1 MQPQNPTALG
11 RRLPGHIVDFAA
23 TKAGAL
29 KVGKLPSRFADS
41 LRTCLDRL
49 TGQSLVA
56 YGAQR
61 NARVDWDHYARQHV
75 TSALSRYDMQREE
88 RRRAL
93 STKQILA
100 LLNSH
105 IDGDED
111 QFLSIAL
118 QIAAQEARQ
127 GRPEEAEKLKRLVQ
141 KARDQR
147 RLGKPAGG
155 QTPIPL
161 ARPRGELQGL
171 VESTYPKVT
180 LSSMVLSDDIAKR
193 LMRIVRQQQERVSL
207 REHGQRPAT
216 HMLLVGPP
224 GTGKTM
230 TASALAGEL
239 RLPLF
244 TVRLEAVFS
253 RFFGET
259 AGKLRLFFDQVA
271 QTRGV
276 YLLDEFDALGAR
288 RGDPNDV
295 GEIRRVLNSVLAF
308 MEEPNSTDS
317 LVLAAT
323 NHVEILDEALA
334 RRFDEVIEY
343 TPPDA
348 ASARAIIE
356 RRLGKFRF
364 TAKSWPALESAL
376 EGLSQGELVRA
387 ADAVVK
393 DAILEGSPK
402 VSPEALRDALN
413 NRQSLKGKFRRPSSR

>member
-1 MQPQNPTALG
+1 M
-11 RRLPGHIVDFAA
+11 
-23 TKAGAL
+23 
-29 KVGKLPSRFADS
+29 
-41 LRTCLDRL
+41 
-49 TGQSLVA
+49 
-56 YGAQR
+56 
-61 NARVDWDHYARQHV
+61 
-75 TSALSRYDMQREE
+75 
-88 RRRAL
+88 
-93 STKQILA
+93 STKHLLA

-105 IDGDED
+105 IEGDED

-118 QIAAQEARQ
+118 QLAAQEARQ
-127 GRPEEAEKLKRLVQ
+127 GRADEAEKLKRLVQ

-147 RLGKPAGG
+147 RMSKPAGG

-180 LSSMVLSDDIAKR
+180 LANMVLAEDVRAR
-193 LMRIVRQQQERVSL
+193 LSRIVRQQQERAAL
-207 REHGQRPAT
+207 REHGQAPTT

-244 TVRLEAVFS
+244 TMRLESLFS

-259 AGKLRLFFDQVA
+259 AGKLRLLFDQIA

-276 YLLDEFDALGAR
+276 YLLDEFDAIGAR
-288 RGDPNDV
+288 RGEPNDV

-323 NHVEILDEALA
+323 NRVEILDQALA

-343 TPPDA
+343 TLPDVA
-348 ASARAIIE
+348 AARAIIE
-356 RRLGKFRF
+356 RRLGKFKI
-364 TAKSWPALESAL
+364 ASKSWATLEPAL

-393 DAILEGSPK
+393 DAILEGAAKISA
-402 VSPEALRDALN
+402 EALCNALQ
-413 NRQSLKGKFRRPSSR
+413 NRQTLKEKFLRQSGR

>member
-1 MQPQNPTALG
+1 M
-11 RRLPGHIVDFAA
+11 
-23 TKAGAL
+23 
-29 KVGKLPSRFADS
+29 
-41 LRTCLDRL
+41 
-49 TGQSLVA
+49 
-56 YGAQR
+56 
-61 NARVDWDHYARQHV
+61 
-75 TSALSRYDMQREE
+75 
-88 RRRAL
+88 
-93 STKQILA
+93 STKHFLA

-118 QIAAQEARQ
+118 QVAAQEARQ
-127 GRPEEAEKLKRLVQ
+127 GRTDEADKLKRLVQ
-141 KARDQR
+141 KARDQHR
-147 RLGKPAGG
+147 VGKPAGG

-171 VESTYPKVT
+171 VESAYPKVT
-180 LSSMVLSDDIAKR
+180 LSSMVLSDDIDKR
-193 LMRIVRQQQERVSL
+193 LARILRQQQERVTL
-207 REHGQRPAT
+207 REHGQTPAT

-244 TVRLEAVFS
+244 TVRLEALFS

-259 AGKLRLFFDQVA
+259 AGKMRLLFDQIA

-276 YLLDEFDALGAR
+276 YLLDEFDAIGAR

-343 TPPDA
+343 TLPDA
-348 ASARAIIE
+348 ISARAIVE
-356 RRLGKFRF
+356 RRLGKFKLA
-364 TAKSWPALESAL
+364 TKSWAALEAVL

-393 DAILEGSPK
+393 DAILEGASKASPD
-402 VSPEALRDALN
+402 ALRSALE
-413 NRQSLKGKFRRPSSR
+413 NRQTLKGKFRRQSGR

>member
-1 MQPQNPTALG
+1 M
-11 RRLPGHIVDFAA
+11 
-23 TKAGAL
+23 
-29 KVGKLPSRFADS
+29 
-41 LRTCLDRL
+41 
-49 TGQSLVA
+49 
-56 YGAQR
+56 
-61 NARVDWDHYARQHV
+61 
-75 TSALSRYDMQREE
+75 
-88 RRRAL
+88 

-111 QFLSIAL
+111 QLLSIAL

-127 GRPEEAEKLKRLVQ
+127 GRADDAEKLKRLVQ

-147 RLGKPAGG
+147 GTGKPAGG

-171 VESTYPKVT
+171 VESAYPKVA
-180 LSSMVLSDDIAKR
+180 LSSMVLSDEIAKR
-193 LMRIVRQQQERVSL
+193 LGRVVRQQQERATL
-207 REHGQRPAT
+207 REHGQTPAT

-244 TVRLEAVFS
+244 TVRLELLFS

-259 AGKLRLFFDQVA
+259 AGKLRLLFDQIA

-276 YLLDEFDALGAR
+276 YLLDEFDAIGSR
-288 RGDPNDV
+288 RGHPNDV

-334 RRFDEVIEY
+334 RRFDEVVEY
-343 TPPDA
+343 TLPDA
-348 ASARAIIE
+348 TSARAIVE
-356 RRLGKFRF
+356 RRLGKFKF
-364 TAKSWPALESAL
+364 ASTVWPGIESVL

-393 DAILEGSPK
+393 DAILEGASK
-402 VSPEALRDALN
+402 VSPDALRDALQ
-413 NRQSLKGKFRRPSSR
+413 NRQTLKGKFRRQPGR

>member
-1 MQPQNPTALG
+1 M
-11 RRLPGHIVDFAA
+11 
-23 TKAGAL
+23 
-29 KVGKLPSRFADS
+29 
-41 LRTCLDRL
+41 
-49 TGQSLVA
+49 
-56 YGAQR
+56 
-61 NARVDWDHYARQHV
+61 
-75 TSALSRYDMQREE
+75 
-88 RRRAL
+88 
-93 STKQILA
+93 STKHLLA

-105 IDGDED
+105 IDGDEE
-111 QFLSIAL
+111 QFLSVAL
-118 QIAAQEARQ
+118 QAAAMEARQ
-127 GRPEEAEKLKRLVQ
+127 GRMEDAEKLKRLVQ
-141 KARDQR
+141 KARDQQR
-147 RLGKPAGG
+147 AGRPAGG

-171 VESTYPKVT
+171 VESSYPKLT
-180 LSSMVLSDDIAKR
+180 LENMVLADDVRQR
-193 LMRIVRQQQERVSL
+193 LSRVVLQQQERATL
-207 REHGQRPAT
+207 RDHGQVPVT

-244 TVRLEAVFS
+244 TVRLESLFS

-259 AGKLRLFFDQVA
+259 SSKLRLLFDEIA
-271 QTRGV
+271 RTRAV
-276 YLLDEFDALGAR
+276 YLLDEFDAIGAR

-343 TPPDA
+343 SVPDPRA
-348 ASARAIIE
+348 ARAVLE
-356 RRLGKFRF
+356 RRLGKFKLAAKAW
-364 TAKSWPALESAL
+364 TAISPEL

-387 ADAVVK
+387 ADSVVR
-393 DAILEGSPK
+393 DAILEQASS
-402 VSPEALRDALN
+402 VSLDALRAALH
-413 NRQSLKGKFRRPSSR
+413 NRQALKGKFRRGR

>member
-1 MQPQNPTALG
+1 M
-11 RRLPGHIVDFAA
+11 
-23 TKAGAL
+23 
-29 KVGKLPSRFADS
+29 
-41 LRTCLDRL
+41 
-49 TGQSLVA
+49 
-56 YGAQR
+56 
-61 NARVDWDHYARQHV
+61 
-75 TSALSRYDMQREE
+75 
-88 RRRAL
+88 
-93 STKQILA
+93 STKHLLA

-105 IDGDED
+105 IEGDEE

-118 QIAAQEARQ
+118 QVAAQEARQ
-127 GRPEEAEKLKRLVQ
+127 GRAEDAEKLKRLVQ

-147 RLGKPAGG
+147 RSGRPAGG

-171 VESTYPKVT
+171 VESTYPKLT
-180 LSSMVLSDDIAKR
+180 LASMVLSEDVRAR
-193 LMRIVRQQQERVSL
+193 LTRVVRQQRERATL
-207 REHGQRPAT
+207 REHGQAPTT

-239 RLPLF
+239 HVPLF
-244 TVRLEAVFS
+244 TARLEALFS

-259 AGKLRLFFDQVA
+259 AGKLRLLFDQIA

-276 YLLDEFDALGAR
+276 YLLDEFDAIGAR

-308 MEEPNSTDS
+308 MEEPNATDS

-323 NHVEILDEALA
+323 NNVEMLDEAFA

-343 TPPDA
+343 RLPDTA
-348 ASARAIIE
+348 AARAILE
-356 RRLGKFRF
+356 RRLGRF
-364 TAKSWPALESAL
+364 KLDARSWTSIEPAL

-393 DAILEGSPK
+393 DAILEGATK
-402 VSPEALRDALN
+402 VSPDALKQSLQ
-413 NRQSLKGKFRRPSSR
+413 NRQSLRGKFRRQSGR

>member
-1 MQPQNPTALG
+1 M
-11 RRLPGHIVDFAA
+11 
-23 TKAGAL
+23 
-29 KVGKLPSRFADS
+29 
-41 LRTCLDRL
+41 
-49 TGQSLVA
+49 
-56 YGAQR
+56 
-61 NARVDWDHYARQHV
+61 
-75 TSALSRYDMQREE
+75 
-88 RRRAL
+88 
-93 STKQILA
+93 STKHLLA

-105 IDGDED
+105 IEGDED

-118 QIAAQEARQ
+118 QVAAQEARQ
-127 GRPEEAEKLKRLVQ
+127 GRMDEAEKLKRLVQ

-147 RLGKPAGG
+147 RSGKPAGG

-171 VESTYPKVT
+171 VDSTYPKIT
-180 LSSMVLSDDIAKR
+180 LASMVLADDVRAR
-193 LMRIVRQQQERVSL
+193 LSRVIRQQQERATL
-207 REHGQRPAT
+207 REHGQAPTT

-244 TVRLEAVFS
+244 TVRLESLFS

-259 AGKLRLFFDQVA
+259 AGKLRLLFDQIA

-276 YLLDEFDALGAR
+276 YLLDEFDAIGAR
-288 RGDPNDV
+288 RGEPNDI

-323 NHVEILDEALA
+323 NHAEILDQALA

-343 TPPDA
+343 TLPDLA
-348 ASARAIIE
+348 AARAIVE
-356 RRLGKFRF
+356 SRLAKFKS
-364 TAKSWPALESAL
+364 TAKSWTTLEPAL

-393 DAILEGSPK
+393 DAILEGAAK
-402 VSPEALRDALN
+402 VSTEALRDALH
-413 NRQSLKGKFRRPSSR
+413 NRQTLKGKFRRQSGR

>member
-1 MQPQNPTALG
+1 M
-11 RRLPGHIVDFAA
+11 
-23 TKAGAL
+23 
-29 KVGKLPSRFADS
+29 
-41 LRTCLDRL
+41 
-49 TGQSLVA
+49 
-56 YGAQR
+56 
-61 NARVDWDHYARQHV
+61 
-75 TSALSRYDMQREE
+75 
-88 RRRAL
+88 

-111 QFLSIAL
+111 QVLSIAL

-147 RLGKPAGG
+147 RGGKAVGG

-171 VESTYPKVT
+171 VESTYPKVA
-180 LSSMVLSDDIAKR
+180 LSSMVLADNVDKR
-193 LMRIVRQQQERVSL
+193 LTRIVRQQQERATL
-207 REHGQRPAT
+207 RDHGQTPST

-244 TVRLEAVFS
+244 TVRLEALFS

-259 AGKLRLFFDQVA
+259 AGKLRLLFDQIA

-276 YLLDEFDALGAR
+276 YLLDEFDAIGAR

-343 TPPDA
+343 SLPDA
-348 ASARAIIE
+348 AAARAIVE
-356 RRLGKFRF
+356 QRLGKFKFAAR
-364 TAKSWPALESAL
+364 SWTVLEAAL
-376 EGLSQGELVRA
+376 EGLSPGELVRA

-393 DAILEGSPK
+393 DAILEGASK
-402 VSPEALRDALN
+402 VSLDALRDALE
-413 NRQSLKGKFRRPSSR
+413 NRQALKGKFSRKFSR